1 MMWKVAKN
9 ASSRR
14 HCFIWVGLEGS
25 VLHSDS
31 PEEKLVFSMLSKV
44 GGNRNESILIELGFG
59 SENDVAEASLFLLIR
74 PYIYK

>member
-1 MMWKVAKN
+1 M
-9 ASSRR
+9 
-14 HCFIWVGLEGS
+14 
-25 VLHSDS
+25 LHSDS